1 MNYVITTMKGE
12 RKEMKRK
19 LTVTLLALMMVASLA
34 ACGSKNEGTPQ
45 ATPTPEANIETFAAE
60 YEMKGTTSSGVPKND
75 TFIFEG
81 TTTDGI
87 ITELN
92 FDIIRN
98 KGLDGEYSKKGIMG
112 YMMNVSDA
120 EVKATDSGFELAN
133 MGMNGYNNELGQY
146 MITATCP
153 ELTEET
159 TFKDITIKNY
169 TGDVLDMEMSLSVY
183 QHLADEAGI
192 ELTEETLAKDLLAI
206 HGLYKDG
213 AFVEG
218 TNRVSFAGINGG
230 RSYGEQIDAIVAYI
244 LEQKMTLEEVYEM
257 FKTVNQQSTPIED
270 RDTISG
276 ATIAFVGD
284 FQRMVYVAINGELYE
299 GVVTHTVK
307 EGNTVV
313 EIVSQGYAGE
323 VETHVTFDA
332 EGKIIAISIRDAN
345 ETPEIGGVLTA
356 EDSEFINALIAGQED
371 VDSVET
377 VSGATSTSNA
387 LIKAVKFAIEYYQGL

>member
-1 MNYVITTMKGE
+1 
-12 RKEMKRK
+12 MKRK

-34 ACGSKNEGTPQ
+34 ACGSKTGGTPQ
-45 ATPTPEANIETFAAE
+45 ATPTPEANVETFAAE
-60 YEMKGTTSSGVPKND
+60 YEMKGTTSNGVPKND

-120 EVKATDSGFELAN
+120 EVKATDSGFELTN

-169 TGDVLDMEMSLSVY
+169 TGDVLDMDMSLSVY

-192 ELTEETLAKDLLAI
+192 ELTEETLVKDLLAI

-284 FQRMVYVAINGELYE
+284 FQRMVYVAIHGELYE

-313 EIVSQGYAGE
+313 EVVSQGYAGE

-332 EGKIIAISIRDAN
+332 DGKITAISIRDAN
-345 ETPEIGGVLTA
+345 ETPDIGGVLTA